1 MHTLARL
8 YPIKR
13 ASVCIVPKSRMYYST
28 KFPFYVCCSV
38 CVTYGNGF
46 GVIMPHWKQ
55 YRISPACNWLLA
67 NVLCLCI
74 ARIDVYVHSISCLT
88 VMPQRLWMSLCSHTG
103 SQAILLD
110 GQFWYW
116 EALDLCAL
124 TYKLGIH
131 IVDQCTMRCVSS
143 QHWMSDRYGASS
155 ITAVDAFVALH
166 VIRPEPPIALPNI
179 FLYCM

>member
-1 MHTLARL
+1 MNNISCNSLYKQQYINKRVCSLSVNRIVLVLCIARKMPVHTKQPTNVTIPLHMHTFARL

-88 VMPQRLWMSLCSHTG
+88 VMPQRL
-103 SQAILLD
+103 
-110 GQFWYW
+110 
-116 EALDLCAL
+116 
-124 TYKLGIH
+124 
-131 IVDQCTMRCVSS
+131 
-143 QHWMSDRYGASS
+143 
-155 ITAVDAFVALH
+155 
-166 VIRPEPPIALPNI
+166 
-179 FLYCM
+179 